1 MAELHEVDGWS
12 RGGRAEGGGDGY
24 TKGQRSGGC
33 LSESR
38 RETEVRQLVVDAS
51 VSVFGRLTELRVA
64 TVRAALIGR

>member
-12 RGGRAEGGGDGY
+12 RGGRAEGGGDGW

-38 RETEVRQLVVDAS
+38 QGTEVGSLLLMPQSVVC
-51 VSVFGRLTELRVA
+51 L
-64 TVRAALIGR
+64 AA